1 MGFHL
6 FIGEGGKKERKKGYV
21 HLPMSFYLP
30 LVSEMGRE
38 VSRAYEK
45 NNIHRFFYSEG

>member
-6 FIGEGGKKERKKGYV
+6 FIGEGGKKERKKDMFIY
-21 HLPMSFYLP
+21 PFPST
-30 LVSEMGRE
+30 LVAEMGRE